1 MTGWPTSP
9 DWRRSSAPTS
19 ASTSTSRP
27 GPIALR
33 SGTSSS
39 GWGCGGSLRRR
50 AWSPPP
56 SRYWRRCWSC
66 RTSPGRAAGAPPS
79 ASLRTVACCP
89 APTGPRVV
97 SPSPTSLTW
106 AKRSGR
112 PPSSSTPGGSPPPA
126 RAVRAAAAVPAG
138 ARWRA
143 ASTRPTRTAPS
154 PAASGS
160 RPIGGG
166 PEARTFP
173 RSPAPV
179 RRSSRRSDP
188 MEATSETRPVAA
200 PGRPRSLYR
209 ETTNRCDSKCQT
221 CIRPF
226 RALEPP
232 ADLTLERVKG
242 IVEQFPV
249 LDRVV
254 LHGIGEPLL
263 NREIFEIIAYL
274 KTRGPTVLFNSDAI
288 GLTAQRAPRLV
299 ESGLDEYRVS
309 MDAAT
314 RDTYR
319 RLRGVDQFDRVV
331 ANVRRL
337 VQLERE
343 RARSTPRVSLWFT
356 ASRANLDELP
366 AFVRLAAGLGV
377 AEVYVQ
383 RLAFNG
389 LGLATAENAL
399 HGRLH
404 RQEQG
409 ILDAAEGVARAP
421 RPAPPPPG

>member
-1 MTGWPTSP
+1 
-9 DWRRSSAPTS
+9 
-19 ASTSTSRP
+19 
-27 GPIALR
+27 
-33 SGTSSS
+33 
-39 GWGCGGSLRRR
+39 
-50 AWSPPP
+50 
-56 SRYWRRCWSC
+56 
-66 RTSPGRAAGAPPS
+66 
-79 ASLRTVACCP
+79 
-89 APTGPRVV
+89 
-97 SPSPTSLTW
+97 
-106 AKRSGR
+106 
-112 PPSSSTPGGSPPPA
+112 
-126 RAVRAAAAVPAG
+126 
-138 ARWRA
+138 
-143 ASTRPTRTAPS
+143 
-154 PAASGS
+154 
-160 RPIGGG
+160 
-166 PEARTFP
+166 
-173 RSPAPV
+173 
-179 RRSSRRSDP
+179 
-188 MEATSETRPVAA
+188 MEATSETRPVAV
-200 PGRPRSLYR
+200 PGLPRSLYL

-221 CIRPF
+221 CIRTF

-343 RARSTPRVSLWFT
+343 GARSTPRVSLWFT

-383 RLAFNG
+383 RLVFNG
-389 LGLATAENAL
+389 LGLATERNAL
-399 HGRLH
+399 HGTLREH
-404 RQEQG
+404 EQAV
-409 ILDAAEGVARAP
+409 LDEAESLARMLSIALRASGLTTPLESLKGGSRHPRPWAGCQRPWTLSYVTANGNVLPCCISPWVARDYGRLVLGNAFAVP
-421 RPAPPPPG
+421 FDQIWNGERYRQFRADFEGDAPPDPCRGCGLLWSL